1 MDAPDRWERWGPV
14 SGLVFVAAFLL
25 LFFLFFVPEDL
36 LPADVDGEQILEFYR
51 AQGAGGFLLM
61 YSLIAVAGAA
71 LLWFAGSLRASL
83 RRIEPAP
90 GRLSAVGF
98 GGGVA
103 CGTLLLSG
111 GAALLAPFAF
121 AIFGTAERPLDPS
134 MYDLVEGIGFTSI
147 NLALIAEA
155 VMIVAASLVIL
166 RWGGLPRWFAW
177 VGLVVALALILNVLY
192 FFGLFVWPAW
202 VLLASVVLLLQP
214 VAGTP
219 EVRSATGPP

>member
-1 MDAPDRWERWGPV
+1 MDAPDRWERLGPA

-36 LPADVDGEQILEFYR
+36 LPVDMDAEQIREFYQ
-51 AQGAGGFLLM
+51 AQGAGGYLLM
-61 YSLIAVAGAA
+61 YSLIALAGAA
-71 LLWFAGSLRASL
+71 LLWFTGSLRASL

-90 GRLSAVGF
+90 GRLSGVGF

-103 CGTLLLSG
+103 SATLLLAG
-111 GAALLAPFAF
+111 GAALLAPFAL
-121 AIFGTAERPLDPS
+121 ILNTPERPLDPV
-134 MYDLVEGIGFTSI
+134 MYDVVEGIGFTSI
-147 NLALIAEA
+147 NLALIAQA

-192 FFGLFVWPAW
+192 FFGLFVWTGW
-202 VLLASVVLLLQP
+202 VLLASVVLLLRP
-214 VAGTP
+214 VAGPPKARPAVGP
-219 EVRSATGPP
+219 E

>member
-36 LPADVDGEQILEFYR
+36 LPVDVDGEQIREFYR
-51 AQGAGGFLLM
+51 AQGSGGFLMM
-61 YSLIAVAGAA
+61 YSFIALAGAA
-71 LLWFAGSLRASL
+71 LLWFTGSLRASL

-103 CGTLLLSG
+103 SGTLLLSG
-111 GAALLAPFAF
+111 GAVLLAPFAL
-121 AIFGTAERPLDPS
+121 ILNTPERPLDPV
-134 MYDLVEGIGFTSI
+134 MYDVVEGIGFISI

-155 VMIVAASLVIL
+155 VMIVSASLVTL

-177 VGLVVALALILNVLY
+177 VGLVVALALILNILY
-192 FFGLFVWPAW
+192 FFGLFVWTAW
-202 VLLASVVLLLQP
+202 VLLASVVLLLRP

-219 EVRSATGPP
+219 EVRPAVGPG

>member
-1 MDAPDRWERWGPV
+1 
-14 SGLVFVAAFLL
+14 L
-25 LFFLFFVPEDL
+25 
-36 LPADVDGEQILEFYR
+36 ILNT
-51 AQGAGGFLLM
+51 
-61 YSLIAVAGAA
+61 
-71 LLWFAGSLRASL
+71 
-83 RRIEPAP
+83 P
-90 GRLSAVGF
+90 
-98 GGGVA
+98 
-103 CGTLLLSG
+103 
-111 GAALLAPFAF
+111 
-121 AIFGTAERPLDPS
+121 ERPLDPV
-134 MYDLVEGIGFTSI
+134 MYDVVEGIGFTSI

-202 VLLASVVLLLQP
+202 VLLASVVLLLRP